1 MNVWLPGAEH
11 IKGKHSVG
19 LPLSGGNCLATMHI
33 TASPKG
39 SYKGT
44 RDYLVRMGFEPT
56 LILDPTTGER
66 GQFLPGNRGA
76 YALEHPAG
84 TPATNTAGSIHV
96 QVEWV
101 WPDMRQDITK
111 APHFAEQWAD
121 LVAWLDELGVPRD
134 WPFGFHSSA
143 KTLRLWL
150 EGGYRGHVNCPN
162 NSHVDNLPAK
172 TQPAWPLTPA
182 DRRRLRSRLHRLRHR
197 IKRIR
202 HKLGRSS

>member
-1 MNVWLPGAEH
+1 VNVWLPGAEH

-121 LVAWLDELGVPRD
+121 LVLQGGFDTSERGDLLASEFGDVGLDDLDAAHVTTYDGR
-134 WPFGFHSSA
+134 F
-143 KTLRLWL
+143 
-150 EGGYRGHVNCPN
+150 RG
-162 NSHVDNLPAK
+162 
-172 TQPAWPLTPA
+172 
-182 DRRRLRSRLHRLRHR
+182 R
-197 IKRIR
+197 
-202 HKLGRSS
+202 